1 MKTFP
6 RLEKSHSCVIV
17 RDDGS
22 VFVQS
27 IDAYGFQREMTV
39 SPIVNGF
46 TVHVYQHPGRREIVK
61 MTRAKGGK
69 FLTRFLHL
77 AEHYPTLLFPAD
89 GECPQLSRNHGF
101 VLLCERIFRGECPAK
116 VID

>member
-6 RLEKSHSCVIV
+6 HLEKSHSCAIV

-22 VFVQS
+22 LYVQS

-39 SPIVNGF
+39 APVVDGF
-46 TVHVYQHPGRREIVK
+46 SVHVYQHPGRREIVK

-69 FLTRFLHL
+69 FITRFLHL
-77 AEHYPTLLFPAD
+77 VEKYPTILFPAE
-89 GECPQLSRNHGF
+89 GQVPQLSRNHGF
-101 VLLCERIFRGECPAK
+101 VMFSERVFRGDCPLEALN
-116 VID
+116 

>member
-6 RLEKSHSCVIV
+6 HLEKSHSCAIV

-22 VFVQS
+22 LYVQS

-39 SPIVNGF
+39 APIVDGF

-69 FLTRFLHL
+69 FLSRFLHL
-77 AEHYPTLLFPAD
+77 AEKYPTLLFPAD

-101 VLLCERIFRGECPAK
+101 VVFSERVFRGDCPLAAL
-116 VID
+116 D